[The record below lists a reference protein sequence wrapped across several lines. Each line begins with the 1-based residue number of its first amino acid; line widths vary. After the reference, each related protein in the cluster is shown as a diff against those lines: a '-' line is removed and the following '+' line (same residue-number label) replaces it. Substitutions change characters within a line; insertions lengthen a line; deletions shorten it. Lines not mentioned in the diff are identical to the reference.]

1 MTRKRVVS
9 VGSSA
14 AAVSGSR
21 GARSREGRSRARSR
35 PWGRYALVA
44 AALLALVAA
53 YQALPVQSWAAA
65 YRAWLDGLG
74 WMGWIA
80 FTLIYAV
87 ATTAL
92 VPGAILT
99 LAGGLAF
106 GLRAFPLVVVG
117 ATAGAA
123 ASFLAARHL
132 CRDKVRAMMADRP
145 GLRAVDGA
153 MREGD
158 WKVVALLRL
167 SPALPFSLQN
177 WFLGTTSVRFWP
189 QLWATF
195 FGIMPG
201 TLLYVWI
208 GSVGGMA
215 ASGGASRATTVLL
228 GVGVL
233 ATFAVT
239 VAITRRAKAKLAE
252 RARRQAAT

>member
-1 MTRKRVVS
+1 M
-9 VGSSA
+9 
-14 AAVSGSR
+14 
-21 GARSREGRSRARSR
+21 
-35 PWGRYALVA
+35 VA
-44 AALLALVAA
+44 AALVALVTA
-53 YQALPVQSWAAA
+53 YQTLPVQSWAAS
-65 YRAWLDGLG
+65 YRAWLEGLG

-106 GLRAFPLVVVG
+106 GLWAFPLVVVG

-123 ASFLAARHL
+123 SFLAARHL
-132 CRDKVRAMMADRP
+132 VRDRVRAMMADRP

-158 WKVVALLRL
+158 WKVVSLLRL

-239 VAITRRAKAKLAE
+239 VVVTRRAKAKLAE
-252 RARRQAAT
+252 REAKLAERERRHAA